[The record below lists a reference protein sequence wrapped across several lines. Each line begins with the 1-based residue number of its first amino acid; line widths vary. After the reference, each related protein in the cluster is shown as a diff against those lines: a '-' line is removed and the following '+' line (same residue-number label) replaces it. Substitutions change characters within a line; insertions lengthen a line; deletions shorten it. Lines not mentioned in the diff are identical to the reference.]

1 MSKRALR
8 RGESKG
14 GDQEVGKKTPL
25 VVGLDIGTTKI
36 CTVVGEVEDGQVNI
50 IGLGTHPSK
59 GLRKG
64 VVINIESTV
73 QSIKKAVEEAELM
86 ADCHITSVYAGIA
99 GGHIKGINSHGVI
112 AIKNKEIGQ
121 NDVKRVIDAASAVAI
136 PMDREVIH
144 IIPQEFIVDDQDGIK
159 DPVGMSGVRLEGRV
173 HIVTGAIT
181 SAQNIIKCAN
191 RAGLDVDDIVLEQ
204 LGSSEAV
211 LTPEEKDL
219 GVAIIDIGG
228 GTTDLVIFSNGSIK
242 HTAVFS
248 LAGNHITSDISMGL
262 RTPIEEAEKIKIRYG
277 CALTSMIGRDETIE
291 VPSVGGRKPRILSR
305 QTLGEIIEPR
315 VEEILSLVHN
325 EVMRTGYGNL
335 IASGIVLTGGSSI
348 MEGVPELA
356 EQIFNVPVRRGTPIG
371 IGGLVDLVNSPL
383 YATGVGLVLYGSRN
397 KSQSRFKVGEGNIF
411 SKVTHRMK
419 EWIGEFF

>member
-1 MSKRALR
+1 M
-8 RGESKG
+8 
-14 GDQEVGKKTPL
+14 GKKDSL

-36 CTVVGEVEDGQVNI
+36 CAVVGEVASGQVNV
-50 IGLGTHPSK
+50 IGLGTFPSK

-64 VVINIESTV
+64 VVVNIESTV

-112 AIKNKEIGQ
+112 AIKNKEITPS
-121 NDVKRVIDAASAVAI
+121 DVKRVIDAASAVAM
-136 PMDREVIH
+136 PMDREIIH
-144 IIPQEFIVDDQDGIK
+144 VIPQEFIVDEQDGIK

-211 LTPEEKDL
+211 LTQEEKEL
-219 GVAIIDIGG
+219 GAAIIDIGG
-228 GTTDLVIFSNGSIK
+228 GTTDLVIFSNGAIK

-248 LAGNHITSDISMGL
+248 LAGSHITNDISVGL
-262 RTPIEEAEKIKIRYG
+262 RTPVEEAEKIKIRYG
-277 CALTSMIGRDETIE
+277 CALTSLVRKDETIE
-291 VPSVGGRKPRILSR
+291 VPSVGGRKPRVLSR
-305 QTLGEIIEPR
+305 QTLAEIIEPR
-315 VEEILSLVHN
+315 VEEILSLVRD
-325 EVMRTGYGNL
+325 ELVKMGYGNL
-335 IASGIVLTGGSSI
+335 LSSGVILTGGSAI
-348 MEGVPELA
+348 LEGVPELT
-356 EQIFNVPVRRGTPIG
+356 EQIFNLPVRRGTPVG
-371 IGGLVDLVNSPL
+371 IGGLVDLVSSPI
-383 YATGVGLVLYGSRN
+383 YATGVGLVLYGNRN
-397 KSQSRFKVGEGNIF
+397 ISKSRFPVGEGNVF
-411 SKVTHRMK
+411 GKVIHRMK

>member
-1 MSKRALR
+1 VSK
-8 RGESKG
+8 K
-14 GDQEVGKKTPL
+14 DPL

-36 CTVVGEVEDGQVNI
+36 CTVVGEMADGQVNI

-86 ADCHITSVYAGIA
+86 AGVHLTSVYVGIA

-112 AIKNKEIGQ
+112 AVKNKEIAP

-144 IIPQEFIVDDQDGIK
+144 IIPQEFIVDDQDGIR

-211 LTPEEKDL
+211 LTPEEREL
-219 GVAIIDIGG
+219 GAAIIDIGG

-248 LAGNHITSDISMGL
+248 LAGSHITNDLSMGL
-262 RTPIEEAEKIKIRYG
+262 RTPVEEAEKIKIRYG
-277 CALTSMIGRDETIE
+277 CALTALVHRDETIE
-291 VPSVGGRKPRILSR
+291 VPSVGGRKPRVLSR
-305 QTLGEIIEPR
+305 QTLAEIVEPR
-315 VEEILSLVHN
+315 VEEILTLVHN
-325 EVMRTGYGNL
+325 EVIRTGYGNL
-335 IASGIVLTGGSSI
+335 IASGIILTGGSALLDGI
-348 MEGVPELA
+348 PELA
-356 EQIFNVPVRRGTPIG
+356 EQVFNMPVRRGTPIG
-371 IGGLVDLVNSPL
+371 IGGLADLVNSPM
-383 YATGVGLVLYGSRN
+383 YATGVGLVLYGSKN
-397 KSQSRFKVGEGNIF
+397 KAQSRFKVGEGNIF
-411 SKVTHRMK
+411 SKVTHRMR

>member
-1 MSKRALR
+1 
-8 RGESKG
+8 
-14 GDQEVGKKTPL
+14 

-36 CTVVGEVEDGQVNI
+36 CAVVGEVVNDQCNI
-50 IGLGTHPSK
+50 IGLGTSLSK

-64 VVINIESTV
+64 VVVNIESTV
-73 QSIKKAVEEAELM
+73 QSIKKAIEEAELM
-86 ADCHITSVYAGIA
+86 AGCHITSVFAGIA

-112 AIKNKEIGQ
+112 AVKNREIGP

-211 LTPEEKDL
+211 LASEEKDL
-219 GVAIIDIGG
+219 GAAIIDVGG
-228 GTTDLVIFSNGSIK
+228 GTTDLVIFSKGSIK

-262 RTPIEEAEKIKIRYG
+262 RTPMEEAEKIKIRYG
-277 CALTSMIGRDETIE
+277 CALTSLVRKEETVE
-291 VPSVGGRKPRILSR
+291 VPSVGGRKPRVLSR
-305 QTLGEIIEPR
+305 QTLTEIIEPR
-315 VEEILSLVHN
+315 VEEILTIVHN
-325 EVMRTGYGNL
+325 EVVRMGYANL
-335 IASGIVLTGGSSI
+335 IASGVILTGGSVI

-371 IGGLVDLVNSPL
+371 IGGLVDLVDSPI
-383 YATGVGLVLYGSRN
+383 YATGVGLVLYGSRT
-397 KSQSRFKVGEGNIF
+397 KGQSRFKVGEGNIF
-411 SKVTHRMK
+411 RKVTHRMK

>member
-1 MSKRALR
+1 M
-8 RGESKG
+8 
-14 GDQEVGKKTPL
+14 GKKDPV

-36 CTVVGEVEDGQVNI
+36 CAVVGEVSADQVNV
-50 IGLGTHPSK
+50 IGLGTFPSK

-64 VVINIESTV
+64 VVVNIESTV

-86 ADCHITSVYAGIA
+86 AGYEITSVYAGIA
-99 GGHIKGINSHGVI
+99 GGHIKGLNSHGVI
-112 AIKNKEIGQ
+112 AVKNREIGP
-121 NDVKRVIDAASAVAI
+121 NEVKRVIDAASAVAI

-144 IIPQEFIVDDQDGIK
+144 VIPQEFIVDGQDGIK

-219 GVAIIDIGG
+219 GVAIIDMGG

-248 LAGNHITSDISMGL
+248 VAGSHVTNDIAMGL
-262 RTPIEEAEKIKIRYG
+262 RTPVEEAEKIKRRYG
-277 CALTSMIGRDETIE
+277 CSLVSMVRKDETIE
-291 VPSVGGRKPRILSR
+291 VPSVGGRKPRVLSR
-305 QTLGEIIEPR
+305 QTLAEIIEPR
-315 VEEILSLVHN
+315 VEEILTFVYD
-325 EVMRTGYGNL
+325 EVVRAGYGKL
-335 IASGIVLTGGSSI
+335 IASGVVLTGGSAI
-348 MEGVPELA
+348 LDGMPDLA
-356 EQIFNVPVRRGTPIG
+356 EQIFNLPVRRGTPVG
-371 IGGLVDLVNSPL
+371 IGGLVDLVNSPM
-383 YATGVGLVLYGSRN
+383 YATGVGLVLYGSKN
-397 KSQSRFKVGEGNIF
+397 KTQSRFKIGEGNIF

>member
-1 MSKRALR
+1 M
-8 RGESKG
+8 
-14 GDQEVGKKTPL
+14 GKKDSV

-36 CTVVGEVEDGQVNI
+36 CTVVGEIGEGQVNI
-50 IGLGTHPSK
+50 IGLGTCPSK

-64 VVINIESTV
+64 MVVNIDSTV
-73 QSIKKAVEEAELM
+73 ESIKKAVEEAELM

-112 AIKNKEIGQ
+112 AVKNREITP
-121 NDVKRVIDAASAVAI
+121 NDVRRVIDAASAVAI

-144 IIPQEFIVDDQDGIK
+144 IIPQEFIVDEQDGIK

-173 HIVTGAIT
+173 HIITGAIS

-191 RAGLDVDDIVLEQ
+191 RAGLDVNDIVLEQ

-228 GTTDLVIFSNGSIK
+228 GTTDLIIFSNGAIK
-242 HTAVFS
+242 HTAVVS

-262 RTPIEEAEKIKIRYG
+262 RTPLEEAEKIKKRYG
-277 CALTSMIGRDETIE
+277 SALVSMVQKDETVE

-305 QTLGEIIEPR
+305 QTLAEIIEPR
-315 VEEILSLVHN
+315 VEEILTLVHN
-325 EVMRTGYGNL
+325 EVVKTEYGDM
-335 IASGIVLTGGSSI
+335 IASGLILTGGTAI
-348 MEGVPELA
+348 LEGIPELT
-356 EQIFNVPVRRGTPIG
+356 EQIFNLPVRRGTPLG
-371 IGGLVDLVNSPL
+371 IGGLVDLVNSPI
-383 YATGVGLVLYGSRN
+383 YATGVGLVLYGSRHEV
-397 KSQSRFKVGEGNIF
+397 QSRFKVGEKNVF